1 MCNGG
6 DDAQNPVPRERE
18 RERNSS
24 TRSLGDNV
32 NWPESN
38 LYIGALSVGRRP
50 AKRNGLH

>member
-6 DDAQNPVPRERE
+6 DDAQNPVRSRA
-18 RERNSS
+18 RGRGI
-24 TRSLGDNV
+24 RSLGDNV

-38 LYIGALSVGRRP
+38 LYIGALSVGRGP